1 MNRLQL
7 SDYIVFI
14 VYFVIVAGYGY
25 YVYQKKKKKSVS
37 ASHDYFLAEGS
48 LTWWAIGAS
57 LIASNISAEQFI
69 GMSGNGYFVGIAVAA
84 YEWIAAVALII
95 IAVWFM
101 PVYLKNKI
109 YTMPQFLKQRY
120 NETVSLIM
128 AIFWLLLYIFV
139 NLTSI
144 LYLGA
149 IAISGLVGPQYLH
162 TILVALAVFSLII
175 TLGGMK
181 VIGYTDV
188 IQVAVLIIGGFATI
202 YFALT
207 IVSERF
213 GLGSDAWA
221 GFTALMDRAPDH
233 FHMILDKPNDAT
245 VNAALGGDA
254 AAQNTIDKYLI
265 LPGIAMYFAGQWIVN
280 LNYWGCNQ
288 YITQRALGADLQ
300 TARKGILFAG
310 FLKLMMPIIVML
322 PGIAAFVLHENGHL
336 EGLRGMDDAYSA
348 ILGFLPSGLKGLAI
362 AALTAAIVASL
373 AGKLN
378 SIATIYT
385 LDIHMKYFRK
395 RKAASDDGVPST
407 AVAGGGL
414 PLPSGVNEG
423 VDADGHS
430 AAPEGD
436 EKNMVWTG
444 KVVAFVS
451 IFVAVI
457 FEWEDLLGI
466 GGKGGFTFI
475 QEYTGFISP
484 GVFAMFILGM
494 FWKRT
499 TGTAAVVGLIT
510 GLFMS
515 IFFKLW
521 AVPLFGAETLLYSAF
536 PTTVDGNVVY
546 QIPFL
551 INMGW
556 AFFFTMLVMVSI
568 SLAGPKV
575 NPKAFALDKE
585 MFKVKPSVMAMIV
598 ATLLILAAIYIKF
611 W

>member
-1 MNRLQL
+1 MKNL
-7 SDYIVFI
+7 SGLDLSVF
-14 VYFVIVAGYGY
+14 VLYFILVAGYGY
-25 YVYQKKKKKSVS
+25 WVYNKKKKATTS

-84 YEWIAAVALII
+84 YEWIAALALII

-109 YTMPQFLKQRY
+109 YTMPQFLKTRY

-128 AIFWLLLYIFV
+128 AIFWLLLYVFV

-149 IAISGLVGPQYLH
+149 IAISGLIGPEYLH
-162 TILVALAVFSLII
+162 TVMVALAIFSLII

-207 IVSERF
+207 IVSEKF
-213 GLGSDAWA
+213 GMGRDAIA
-221 GFTALMDRAPDH
+221 GFNTLMQQAPDH
-233 FHMILDKPNDAT
+233 FHMILDKPTEASSQED
-245 VNAALGGDA
+245 VN
-254 AAQNTIDKYLI
+254 KYLI

-288 YITQRALGADLQ
+288 YITQRALGANLE

-322 PGIAAFVLHENGHL
+322 PGIAAYVLHKNGHL

-378 SIATIYT
+378 SISTIFT
-385 LDIHMKYFRK
+385 LDIYMKYFKKKEVTDVRNESGELDALVN
-395 RKAASDDGVPST
+395 AAANDKK
-407 AVAGGGL
+407 
-414 PLPSGVNEG
+414 
-423 VDADGHS
+423 
-430 AAPEGD
+430 
-436 EKNMVWTG
+436 EKGMVWVG
-444 KVVAFVS
+444 KITALVS
-451 IFVAVI
+451 IAIAVI
-457 FEWEDLLGI
+457 FEWKDMLGI
-466 GGKGGFTFI
+466 AGEGGFTFI
-475 QEYTGFISP
+475 QKYTGFISP

-499 TGTAAVVGLIT
+499 TGAAAVAGLIT
-510 GLFMS
+510 GFAMS
-515 IFFKLW
+515 VFFNSF
-521 AVPLFGAETLLYSAF
+521 AVSLFGHETLLYTAF
-536 PTTVDGNVVY
+536 KNSKGVY
-546 QIPFL
+546 EIPFL

-556 AFFFTMLVMVSI
+556 AFFFTVAIMVVI
-568 SLAGPKV
+568 SLTGPKI

-585 MFKVKPSVMAMIV
+585 MFKLKPAITAMIV
-598 ATLLILAAIYIKF
+598 ATLLILAALYVKF